1 MISDQVHEV
10 IMDFYEASKHLHI
23 TLDEETVA
31 KKMLRIYD
39 KVNDLGK
46 YATCCNT
53 ARLKLKWKQNGYKE
67 CIIEN
72 FHFAF
77 QIYQDENDESFV
89 YVIAICIKN
98 KLIDYHPFDRPADR
112 HQHPLVSSTVVAI
125 HFADVFTIRDLFG
138 IGRRMGTE

>member
-77 QIYQDENDESFV
+77 QIYQDENALKRRGNVSESIRSSSLPNRPSKPAGELYPDRKL
-89 YVIAICIKN
+89 YV
-98 KLIDYHPFDRPADR
+98 P
-112 HQHPLVSSTVVAI
+112 
-125 HFADVFTIRDLFG
+125 G
-138 IGRRMGTE
+138 GTERY

>member
-1 MISDQVHEV
+1 MDVMISDQVHEV

-53 ARLKLKWKQNGYKE
+53 ARLKLKGKQNGYKE

-89 YVIAICIKN
+89 YVHDACHSYLYK
-98 KLIDYHPFDRPADR
+98 
-112 HQHPLVSSTVVAI
+112 
-125 HFADVFTIRDLFG
+125 
-138 IGRRMGTE
+138 E